1 MKKNIV
7 IACLFVVTILFLI
20 FFPISGCATT
30 SNESTSESVQTKE
43 QNVVTIEKN
52 EFKPRTL
59 TVKVGDTVN
68 WINKD
73 INPQSVVS
81 DAGLFHSGEIATSE
95 KFSYTFTEEGTYD
108 YHCDIIR
115 TFMKGKIIVEK

>member
-7 IACLFVVTILFLI
+7 IGCLFIFTILFI
-20 FFPISGCATT
+20 VFFPIYGCATT
-30 SNESTSESVQTKE
+30 SDESVQTKE

-52 EFKPRTL
+52 EFKPKTL
-59 TVKVGDTVN
+59 TVKVGDTVT

-81 DAGLFHSGEIATSE
+81 DAGLFNSGEIATSE

-115 TFMKGKIIVEK
+115 TFMKGEIIVEK